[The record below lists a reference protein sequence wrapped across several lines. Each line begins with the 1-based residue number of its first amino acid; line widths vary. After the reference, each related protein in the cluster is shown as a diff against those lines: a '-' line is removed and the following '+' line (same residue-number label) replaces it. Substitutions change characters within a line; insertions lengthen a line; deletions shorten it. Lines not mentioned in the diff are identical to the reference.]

1 MTSQLKD
8 RLETIDVATLKLL
21 LDHDRVLL
29 LDVRERAEYVG
40 EHIPGAILFPL
51 STFDPQRVPVTNK
64 KLVLQCQSGNRSSQA
79 AQKLFAAGIEPVTH
93 LEGGLN
99 AWKQAG
105 YPTNVNKKAPI
116 SIWRQVQIIAG
127 SLILIGTLAGVSIS
141 PWFLLLSGFVGAGLL
156 FAGISNTCGMAI
168 LLAKMP
174 WNQGL

>member
-1 MTSQLKD
+1 MNAQLKD
-8 RLETIDVATLKLL
+8 KLNTIDAESLKLL
-21 LDHDRVLL
+21 LERDRVLL
-29 LDVRERAEYVG
+29 VDVRERSEYLG
-40 EHIPGAILFPL
+40 ERIPGAVSFPL
-51 STFDPQRVPVTNK
+51 STFDPQKLPATHQ

-79 AQKLFAAGIEPVTH
+79 AQKLFAAAFEEVTH

-105 YPTNVNKKAPI
+105 YRTEVNKKAPM

-127 SLILIGTLAGVSIS
+127 SLVLIGTLAGAFLS
-141 PWFLLLSGFVGAGLL
+141 PWFLMLSGFVGAGLL

-174 WNQGL
+174 WNQGA